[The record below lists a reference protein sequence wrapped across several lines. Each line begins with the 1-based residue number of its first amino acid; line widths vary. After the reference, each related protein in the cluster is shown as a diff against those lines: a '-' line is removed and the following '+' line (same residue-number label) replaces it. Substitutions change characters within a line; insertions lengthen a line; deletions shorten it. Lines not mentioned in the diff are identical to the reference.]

1 MISSSLIFSDRMCGI
16 ITILLAVSGMDFSR
30 CQPLCSHLIASD
42 DQHGKCIRCVGLAHG
57 WDAIF
62 GISNCKY
69 CENFTLKALHARPTV
84 FDQESA
90 FLPCRAT
97 LEASSLCE
105 AAAWSSDAELEAM
118 ESEVFSLS
126 IAWASLREFFGQVL
140 SWLSCTQPGGTGS
153 RFLQD
158 GGYFVY
164 RYLRISPA
172 YTELVDILARATEKL
187 NLDWQD
193 EPCESQSSKL
203 DERFLSGSGSCP
215 ARIKLPFYP
224 DLLHEISKSWKQPFS
239 SHLTIVAAADFTNL
253 VGSVEHGYAAVPVIE
268 DTLAAHLS
276 PNSAPSW

>member
-42 DQHGKCIRCVGLAHG
+42 EQHGKCIRCMGLAHG
-57 WDAIF
+57 WDATL

-126 IAWASLREFFGQVL
+126 IAWASLREFFVSSFIVVVL
-140 SWLSCTQPGGTGS
+140 H
-153 RFLQD
+153 
-158 GGYFVY
+158 
-164 RYLRISPA
+164 
-172 YTELVDILARATEKL
+172 
-187 NLDWQD
+187 
-193 EPCESQSSKL
+193 
-203 DERFLSGSGSCP
+203 P
-215 ARIKLPFYP
+215 ARRHRKPFPSGWRIFCLPLPPNFSG
-224 DLLHEISKSWKQPFS
+224 LHWAGWHFGTCHWE
-239 SHLTIVAAADFTNL
+239 
-253 VGSVEHGYAAVPVIE
+253 VELRLAGRALRVPVI
-268 DTLAAHLS
+268 
-276 PNSAPSW
+276 

>member
-1 MISSSLIFSDRMCGI
+1 MWFQVLFHKFTQHSVAYAMGTPPGVTTVWSPSRITPIHWLMARDTALTSYVIDIDPRSCHLTPQIFLSSGAFGSRVFYGPCLDGFSLCFFPFQWPH
-16 ITILLAVSGMDFSR
+16 V
-30 CQPLCSHLIASD
+30 
-42 DQHGKCIRCVGLAHG
+42 
-57 WDAIF
+57 W
-62 GISNCKY
+62 
-69 CENFTLKALHARPTV
+69 
-84 FDQESA
+84 
-90 FLPCRAT
+90 
-97 LEASSLCE
+97 LCE

-126 IAWASLREFFGQVL
+126 IACASLREFFGQVL
-140 SWLSCTQPGGTGS
+140 SRLSCTQPGGTGS

-164 RYLRISPA
+164 RCLRISPA

-215 ARIKLPFYP
+215 ARRKLPFYP

-239 SHLTIVAAADFTNL
+239 SHLTIVAATDFTNL

-268 DTLAAHLS
+268 DTLTAHLS